1 MTSGHINSKMYQS
14 PKYQGMGF
22 FPICMISRKSF
33 QELLHLENWRSI
45 HDSFAGRSHRMVT
58 KVNLIDKLHTD
69 LGNYLLCK
77 RLILHANME
86 ICCSFK
92 SFAGGTC
99 GFSYRE
105 ERSCISQFVPLHS
118 CKKKHFKSFAGLQ
131 VFRSRKWSWS
141 YFVACR
147 HLRDANR
154 YR

>member
-1 MTSGHINSKMYQS
+1 
-14 PKYQGMGF
+14 
-22 FPICMISRKSF
+22 
-33 QELLHLENWRSI
+33 
-45 HDSFAGRSHRMVT
+45 MVT
-58 KVNLIDKLHTD
+58 KVNLVDKLHTD
-69 LGNYLLCK
+69 FGNYLFCK
-77 RLILHANME
+77 RLILRANME

-147 HLRDANR
+147 HLWDANR
-154 YR
+154 YRWFYNLQFRSGMKTPINSFRNDLFRINFTLVSCENRYELVLEQN